1 MQNYTFKL
9 YDNKLPH
16 PSEIKKNNIYVIF
29 KYCNIS
35 ELSYTDEDFS
45 DYIFLLPEWVEFFD
59 LSYNSLYALYE
70 GRSHDYKLPSNLKVL
85 DFSYN
90 KLTNIPDNLPENMVA
105 MNISNNSIKYVPKL
119 PETMKFINCSH
130 NTIKW
135 FDQEMPN
142 LMKLDLSYNHIY
154 YFRFDRLPSH
164 LKHINLKANQLEVI
178 NGEFPENLEYLNISD
193 NRLKEIPE
201 LPNNLKHLD
210 VSENKLEKLPD
221 FKESLVSIICNN
233 NNIEKLHESLVNC
246 KNLEKLNYENNE
258 NIEISFELLDFIENR
273 FHEISSKSKKIETKD
288 DIKKIYS
295 SNVDE
300 MKNIYKDSQNAHN
313 SSIRNGIIESISS
326 MLNDT
331 KPEVDFEKS
340 VELMKEHFKKEDT
353 CDILLKSNI
362 SKIKIGDELYG
373 MDTLFPYLFERI
385 KKLEFNEDLVKVLE
399 EEIHASKNR
408 CFSGRL
414 EAYMSSF
421 AGFFDDIKYEV
432 SLQDQIIAKIELIKK
447 NLQKERIPN
456 DSLYYHICMRYYLD
470 EYLTEINVESETKSI
485 WLEAFDD
492 TIDESIAEIEKDHGD
507 LKIDQLIGKMRF
519 KKLIKEYFIKFLSEK
534 NNKLNNSVP

>member
-233 NNIEKLHESLVNC
+233 NNIEKLVMTKKQFHKLDLN
-246 KNLEKLNYENNE
+246 KNHNLN
-258 NIEISFELLDFIENR
+258 L
-273 FHEISSKSKKIETKD
+273 
-288 DIKKIYS
+288 
-295 SNVDE
+295 
-300 MKNIYKDSQNAHN
+300 
-313 SSIRNGIIESISS
+313 
-326 MLNDT
+326 
-331 KPEVDFEKS
+331 
-340 VELMKEHFKKEDT
+340 
-353 CDILLKSNI
+353 
-362 SKIKIGDELYG
+362 
-373 MDTLFPYLFERI
+373 
-385 KKLEFNEDLVKVLE
+385 
-399 EEIHASKNR
+399 
-408 CFSGRL
+408 
-414 EAYMSSF
+414 
-421 AGFFDDIKYEV
+421 
-432 SLQDQIIAKIELIKK
+432 
-447 NLQKERIPN
+447 
-456 DSLYYHICMRYYLD
+456 
-470 EYLTEINVESETKSI
+470 
-485 WLEAFDD
+485 
-492 TIDESIAEIEKDHGD
+492 
-507 LKIDQLIGKMRF
+507 
-519 KKLIKEYFIKFLSEK
+519 
-534 NNKLNNSVP
+534 